1 MRIGSAEVAA
11 EKPGFIF
18 KEYMGPTIGFL
29 GFQARRLAFK
39 LGLEGDIH
47 K

>member
-11 EKPGFIF
+11 EKPGLIF
-18 KEYMGPTIGFL
+18 NEYVGPTTGFL
-29 GFQARRLAFK
+29 GFQTRRLAFK